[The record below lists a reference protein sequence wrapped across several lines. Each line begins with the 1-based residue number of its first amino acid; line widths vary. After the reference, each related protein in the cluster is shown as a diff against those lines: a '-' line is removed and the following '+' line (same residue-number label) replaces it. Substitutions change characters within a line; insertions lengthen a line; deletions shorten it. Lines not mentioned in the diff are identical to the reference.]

1 MIETFQK
8 YSGTGLLVCCFLV
21 AWFYLFFCEEK
32 RENRVI
38 FVYMPAVLLL
48 LFFNPLFFRVFGNLT
63 EEAIY
68 FRFLWLLPIT
78 PVIAY
83 TVIKIYGTLSGPKRY
98 VFVLLSFVLIM
109 FSGRLVYLNPLFE
122 RAENEYHVPQE
133 VVEICDMIEVEGR
146 EVVAAFPGE
155 LLLYVRQYSATV
167 CMPYGREVFSY
178 YDSLYASMCEEIV
191 DAEKLTE
198 LARQRGCHFLI
209 LDKKK
214 VPDEELEKYSYE
226 VYGQV
231 DQYVIYR
238 DLNNGL

>member
-21 AWFYLFFCEEK
+21 AWFYLFFCEKK

-178 YDSLYASMCEEIV
+178 YDSFYASMCEEIV

-209 LDKKK
+209 LDEKK
-214 VPDEELEKYSYE
+214 VPAEELEKYSYE

-231 DQYVIYR
+231 EQYVIYK

>member
-21 AWFYLFFCEEK
+21 AWFYLFFCEKK

-178 YDSLYASMCEEIV
+178 YDSLYASMCKEIV